1 MNLWKDETIGSIVS
15 EELWMSP
22 CSSNAREMALENGRQ
37 IGSKMSIQ
45 GTESRESLLVFVV
58 RFLVKDELEEVKS
71 VFLNKIKDEVG
82 QVVW

>member
-1 MNLWKDETIGSIVS
+1 M
-15 EELWMSP
+15 
-22 CSSNAREMALENGRQ
+22 ENGRQ
-37 IGSKMSIQ
+37 VGSKMSIQ
-45 GTESRESLLVFVV
+45 GTVSRESLLVFVV

>member
-1 MNLWKDETIGSIVS
+1 
-15 EELWMSP
+15 
-22 CSSNAREMALENGRQ
+22 MALENGRQ
-37 IGSKMSIQ
+37 VGSKMSIQ

>member
-1 MNLWKDETIGSIVS
+1 
-15 EELWMSP
+15 
-22 CSSNAREMALENGRQ
+22 MALENGRQ
-37 IGSKMSIQ
+37 VGSKMSIQ
-45 GTESRESLLVFVV
+45 GTVSRESLLVFVV